1 MKIKRFNSCTVAL
14 IFFISSSLNI
24 VNAKDMTGSA
34 GIING
39 TAPVIYND
47 KNEAGKVSFT
57 RVNETM
63 GVDDE
68 LDVTDIIKMS
78 WKTMDA
84 EGDEDATLPTVEWI
98 CTDTKNATH
107 V

>member
-24 VNAKDMTGSA
+24 VNATDMTGSA

-47 KNEAGKVSFT
+47 KMKQAK
-57 RVNETM
+57 
-63 GVDDE
+63 
-68 LDVTDIIKMS
+68 
-78 WKTMDA
+78 
-84 EGDEDATLPTVEWI
+84 
-98 CTDTKNATH
+98 
-107 V
+107 